1 MLIIT
6 SVDTYNLC
14 HRRLKVIKKRRRT
27 IKFYRDDVCKLLNI
41 KPSTLRMLL
50 HRKKID
56 LNNLEEFID
65 FINYM
70 LLKNKIDKVSNS
82 TH

>member
-1 MLIIT
+1 
-6 SVDTYNLC
+6 
-14 HRRLKVIKKRRRT
+14 VIKKRRRT